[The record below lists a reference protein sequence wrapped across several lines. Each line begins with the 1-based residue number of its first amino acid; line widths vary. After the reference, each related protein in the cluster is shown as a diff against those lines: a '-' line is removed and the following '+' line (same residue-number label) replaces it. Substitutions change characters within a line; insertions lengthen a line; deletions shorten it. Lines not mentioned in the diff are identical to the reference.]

1 MLEEVDTVVL
11 LSEAGQM
18 VCSGDRRSIEE
29 LVSNEG
35 GSIEVLCT
43 SVTSAAQGSSGGLLD
58 EESAD
63 QEAPLLGE
71 QGVEMRSLLTT
82 YTDTHYPCETIQ
94 PTAAVLQENVRRKY
108 LQSTAYQTLR
118 DCIIFPDTNGHV
130 NTMQNSV
137 SLPVD
142 SAAVSADT
150 ERNLPVEDNTRSI
163 TMQSST
169 PVLLLYTKR
178 GYALAPLSQVWVLVS
193 QAAWVSYLLSAHC
206 ILQCNCLLLTKL
218 MIISFIPVYL
228 HYTYLP
234 YSLNSAEVVP
244 FLFGLPLL

>member
-1 MLEEVDTVVL
+1 
-11 LSEAGQM
+11 M

-29 LVSNEG
+29 LVSSEG

-43 SVTSAAQGSSGGLLD
+43 SVTSTAQGFSGGLLD

-63 QEAPLLGE
+63 QEAPLLSE

-94 PTAAVLQENVRRKY
+94 PTSAVLQENVRRKY

-118 DCIIFPDTNGHV
+118 DRIIFPDTNGNV
-130 NTMQNSV
+130 KNSV

-150 ERNLPVEDNTRSI
+150 ERNLPAEDSTRSI
-163 TMQSST
+163 SMQSSA

-206 ILQCNCLLLTKL
+206 IPQCNILCRLL
-218 MIISFIPVYL
+218 
-228 HYTYLP
+228 
-234 YSLNSAEVVP
+234 SL
-244 FLFGLPLL
+244 

>member
-94 PTAAVLQENVRRKY
+94 PTSAVLQENVRRKY

-130 NTMQNSV
+130 TMQNSA

-142 SAAVSADT
+142 SMAVSADT
-150 ERNLPVEDNTRSI
+150 ERNLPAEDSTRGI
-163 TMQSST
+163 TMQGSA

-193 QAAWVSYLLSAHC
+193 QAAWVSYLLSTHC
-206 ILQCNCLLLTKL
+206 IPPCNILCRLLCL
-218 MIISFIPVYL
+218 
-228 HYTYLP
+228 
-234 YSLNSAEVVP
+234 
-244 FLFGLPLL
+244 

>member
-58 EESAD
+58 EESTD
-63 QEAPLLGE
+63 QEAPLLSE
-71 QGVEMRSLLTT
+71 QGGVEMSSLHTI
-82 YTDTHYPCETIQ
+82 YTDTHYPGETIQ
-94 PTAAVLQENVRRKY
+94 PTSAVLQENVRRKY

-118 DCIIFPDTNGHV
+118 DCIIFPDTNGNV

-150 ERNLPVEDNTRSI
+150 ERNLPVEDSTRSI
-163 TMQSST
+163 TMQSSA

-193 QAAWVSYLLSAHC
+193 QAAWVSYLLSTHC
-206 ILQCNCLLLTKL
+206 IPPCNILCRLLCL
-218 MIISFIPVYL
+218 
-228 HYTYLP
+228 
-234 YSLNSAEVVP
+234 
-244 FLFGLPLL
+244 